1 MSDFETP
8 SREYTRPPMTRG
20 VDPQRMN
27 WLWQLILQS
36 TDLDPDEVREALLS
50 CGVAASSKRLHSWQV
65 SDQDDAYFPLSLA
78 ELERN
83 LRSVVALK
91 KQRAE
96 AIDAAAESSTG
107 TVAALDSETPL
118 L

>member
-1 MSDFETP
+1 MSDYEAP

-36 TDLDPDEVREALLS
+36 TDLDPDEVRAALVA
-50 CGVAASSKRLHSWQV
+50 CGVPATSKRLHSWQV
-65 SDQDDAYFPLSLA
+65 GDQDEEYFPLSLA

-83 LRSVVALK
+83 LRAVVAAK

-96 AIDAAAESSTG
+96 AIDAAAAASTG
-107 TVAALDSETPL
+107 TVAAVEGEPEA
-118 L
+118 